1 MHCSGCLVDRGWHI
15 VFFWAYFSLPVYLV
29 CMQTPTEILS
39 LTESLSVCTKL
50 SVTLTS
56 TQLTIEAKRE
66 WETFFIPSHD
76 EKNGLHLRW
85 VFCLTG
91 APRAHGTSLPVQPD
105 KWREA
110 EGVVVCQMVL

>member
-1 MHCSGCLVDRGWHI
+1 M
-15 VFFWAYFSLPVYLV
+15 AYCVLLGLLFSSCIFGLHAN
-29 CMQTPTEILS
+29 PTEILS
-39 LTESLSVCTKL
+39 LTEFLSVCTKL
-50 SVTLTS
+50 SVTLTAP
-56 TQLTIEAKRE
+56 QLTIEAKRE

-91 APRAHGTSLPVQPD
+91 APRAHGTSLPVQAE

-110 EGVVVCQMVL
+110 EGRESGRECCGLSDDTVAS